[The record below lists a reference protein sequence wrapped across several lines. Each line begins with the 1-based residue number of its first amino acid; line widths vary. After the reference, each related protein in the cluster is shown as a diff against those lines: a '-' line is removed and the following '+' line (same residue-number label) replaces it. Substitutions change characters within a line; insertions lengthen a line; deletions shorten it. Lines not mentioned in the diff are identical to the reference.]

1 MPSRRDRSHS
11 FAALEEESRAQ
22 MPPHLFACL
31 EETAAFDCADESEPL
46 AKSKLQMQC
55 DGRSAI
61 DQGLFRSSVYEHSA
75 HWLLLE
81 IVPPF
86 VCLVAQTELTNYL
99 S

>member
-1 MPSRRDRSHS
+1 MPSKRDYSHS
-11 FAALEEESRAQ
+11 FAALKEESHAR
-22 MPPHLFACL
+22 MPPRLFACL

-46 AKSKLQMQC
+46 AKSELQMQC
-55 DGRSAI
+55 NGRSVI
-61 DQGLFRSSVYEHSA
+61 DQGLVRSSVYEHSA

-86 VCLVAQTELTNYL
+86 ICSVAQKELTNYL